1 VKAAEI
7 TTGNDTDQEET
18 MTTEVKPVP
27 GSDPGRKSARTIDV
41 KAFIDERP
49 ISVHQW
55 LLVAI
60 CFLVVVADGMDVAIM
75 GFVAPSILQEWD
87 ISRPAFGIVISAAPF
102 GLVIGAL
109 VAGPSSDR
117 FGRKIVLIVSVLL
130 FGVLTLMTAYAST
143 PTEMAVLRLLAGM
156 GMGAAMPNA
165 STLLSEYAPQR
176 RRSLMITIMFTGFN
190 LGSAAI
196 GLAAGYL
203 IPLHGWHSVLLLG
216 GIVPLL
222 LVPVLIVFLPESA
235 RLLALRGA
243 SSETIAA
250 TLGRATGFRFAGK
263 ETFVSNEPPVP
274 TRKPIGVLFL
284 HGYRAMTIGLW
295 VTYFMGLLVIYL
307 LTGWLPTL
315 MKDAGLDIAT
325 AANVTA
331 MFQIGGTIGA
341 IIVGWAMDRARPAL
355 VIGAAYLGGGLC
367 ILAISQA
374 GVLSPALALLVFS
387 AGFCMSGAQTGLNA
401 YAPNLYPTVA
411 RATGVSWMLGMG
423 RFGSILGSFVG
434 GALLGLGWGFGAILA
449 LLALPATCAALAIL
463 FTQRGGITVATEAA
477 AH

>member
-1 VKAAEI
+1 
-7 TTGNDTDQEET
+7 
-18 MTTEVKPVP
+18 MS
-27 GSDPGRKSARTIDV
+27 GSVVDV
-41 KAFIDERP
+41 KKFIDERP
-49 ISVHQW
+49 ASRYQW
-55 LLVAI
+55 FLVVM

-75 GFVAPSILQEWD
+75 GFVTPSILQEWD

-117 FGRKIVLIVSVLL
+117 FGRKIVLIISVLL
-130 FGVLTLMTAYAST
+130 FGSLTLVTAYASS
-143 PTEMAVLRLLAGM
+143 PTEMAILRLLAGM

-196 GLAAGYL
+196 GFAAGYL
-203 IPLHGWHSVLLLG
+203 IPAHGWRSVLLVG
-216 GIVPLL
+216 GVVPLL
-222 LVPVLIVFLPESA
+222 LVPVLVLFLPESA

-243 SSETIAA
+243 DSKKIAA
-250 TLGRATGFRFAGK
+250 TLGRVTGFRFSGN
-263 ETFVSNEPPVP
+263 ETFVSDEPPLQ
-274 TRKPIGVLFL
+274 TRKPIGVLFSQ
-284 HGYRAMTIGLW
+284 GYSATTISLW
-295 VTYFMGLLVIYL
+295 ITYFMGLLVIYL

-315 MKDAGLDIAT
+315 MKDAGLSIAT

-341 IIVGWAMDRARPAL
+341 IAVGWAMDKARPAF
-355 VIGAAYLGGGLC
+355 VIAAAYLGGGLC
-367 ILAISQA
+367 ILALSLV
-374 GVLSPALALLVFS
+374 GVLSPVLTALIFS

-401 YAPNLYPTVA
+401 FAPGCYPTMA
-411 RATGVSWMLGMG
+411 RATGVSWMLGIG
-423 RFGSILGSFVG
+423 RFGSILGSAVG

-449 LLALPATCAALAIL
+449 ILAVPAACAAVAIL
-463 FTQRGGITVATEAA
+463 LTQFGSAGTATKAA
-477 AH
+477 AVH